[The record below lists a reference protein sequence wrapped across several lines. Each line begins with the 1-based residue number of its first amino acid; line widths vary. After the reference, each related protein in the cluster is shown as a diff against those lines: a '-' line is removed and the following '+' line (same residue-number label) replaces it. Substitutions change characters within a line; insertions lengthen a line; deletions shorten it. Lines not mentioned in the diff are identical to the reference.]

1 MGMNQIKQS
10 AASIL
15 SDVKKQIKLDSIM
28 VCDSALYS
36 QENIQL
42 ISSLKWITRV
52 PMTLKKTKEIIGSYL
67 EKVKVSPETDP
78 EIQEIT
84 REFQKKGYKWLEQKV
99 TYAGIKQRWLIV
111 ESAERKQSDIQK
123 LNLKIEQE
131 KKTTLKLRKKLETTG
146 FDTVTQAQNYLKSIN
161 KKLKLWEEQI
171 FINQVKKN

>member
-1 MGMNQIKQS
+1 M
-10 AASIL
+10 
-15 SDVKKQIKLDSIM
+15 
-28 VCDSALYS
+28 
-36 QENIQL
+36 
-42 ISSLKWITRV
+42 
-52 PMTLKKTKEIIGSYL
+52 
-67 EKVKVSPETDP
+67 
-78 EIQEIT
+78 T

-131 KKTTLKLRKKLETTG
+131 KNPALKLRKKLETTG

-171 FINQVKKN
+171 FRNQVKKN

>member
-1 MGMNQIKQS
+1 
-10 AASIL
+10 
-15 SDVKKQIKLDSIM
+15 
-28 VCDSALYS
+28 
-36 QENIQL
+36 
-42 ISSLKWITRV
+42 
-52 PMTLKKTKEIIGSYL
+52 MTLKKTKEIIGSYL

-78 EIQEIT
+78 KIQEMT

-131 KKTTLKLRKKLETTG
+131 KKTTLKLRRKLETTG
-146 FDTVTQAQNYLKSIN
+146 FDTVTQAQNHLKSIN

-171 FINQVKKN
+171 FRNQVKKN